1 MTIRSKILLYFSILS
16 IGIVGIAFII
26 IYSLFSNYRTEEFQ
40 QRIKD
45 KTITTVK
52 FLVEI
57 EQIDHN
63 LLQTMDEYTI
73 NNLYKEKVLI
83 FDSQKKLI
91 YTSVDD
97 TRIRYEKDILQ
108 KLSTSNPLIET
119 TEDNFDVVGVCFQFG
134 NRNYYGIAKAFDEF
148 GLDKL
153 SYLKSIF
160 IVIFIIFSSVILV
173 TSYLLSRQITQPINQ
188 MAVELKRINLDSQ
201 NSLITVP
208 NSKDEIHMLTSRFNE
223 LMKRLNDAFSFQRHA
238 IHHISHELKTPI
250 AVLVSNFEKMEKE
263 KDMDRLQTM
272 IRNQKEDTKNLSD
285 IINTLLEISKVETGN
300 KLETEIIRLDELIF
314 DMMDEVK
321 RLYEEFT
328 FEVELDENLI
338 TEDLL
343 EVKGNEKLLRL
354 ALMNLATNCIRYSDN
369 QKAKFRLFSEKGW
382 LCLDVINSG
391 KIITGHEQ
399 QFLFQHFFRGENSKQ
414 HRGFGLGL
422 VLINKILNLHQAS
435 ISYTSADNLN
445 VFRLRFQSC

>member
-119 TEDNFDVVGVCFQFG
+119 T
-134 NRNYYGIAKAFDEF
+134 
-148 GLDKL
+148 
-153 SYLKSIF
+153 
-160 IVIFIIFSSVILV
+160 
-173 TSYLLSRQITQPINQ
+173 
-188 MAVELKRINLDSQ
+188 
-201 NSLITVP
+201 
-208 NSKDEIHMLTSRFNE
+208 
-223 LMKRLNDAFSFQRHA
+223 
-238 IHHISHELKTPI
+238 
-250 AVLVSNFEKMEKE
+250 
-263 KDMDRLQTM
+263 
-272 IRNQKEDTKNLSD
+272 
-285 IINTLLEISKVETGN
+285 
-300 KLETEIIRLDELIF
+300 
-314 DMMDEVK
+314 
-321 RLYEEFT
+321 
-328 FEVELDENLI
+328 
-338 TEDLL
+338 
-343 EVKGNEKLLRL
+343 
-354 ALMNLATNCIRYSDN
+354 
-369 QKAKFRLFSEKGW
+369 
-382 LCLDVINSG
+382 
-391 KIITGHEQ
+391 
-399 QFLFQHFFRGENSKQ
+399 
-414 HRGFGLGL
+414 
-422 VLINKILNLHQAS
+422 
-435 ISYTSADNLN
+435 
-445 VFRLRFQSC
+445 